1 VVREE
6 TETGFPVTIK
16 TPSDSIEVSVEEND
30 TVLHLKQKI
39 AKKTSFAASTTSLLA
54 PKCTL
59 FAPVDF

>member
-16 TPSDSIEVSVEEND
+16 TPSDSIEVSVEEDD

-39 AKKTSFAASTTSLLA
+39 AKKNVL
-54 PKCTL
+54 CG
-59 FAPVDF
+59 VDHLVAGSKVYLVRAG